1 MKLFCIRLK
10 KPFEHHTKI
19 FP

>member
-19 FP
+19 IP